1 MACAIAV
8 GTNKPLLKTIKLVVA
23 KEKVDAQGSRN
34 PPCREENLDMKNL

>member
-23 KEKVDAQGSRN
+23 KEKTDAQGN
-34 PPCREENLDMKNL
+34 LKPPCREENLDIKNL